1 MSKQRNMSLL
11 QILVRFQA
19 HASNDTKEVVQ
30 TWNIIS
36 AAGAPPVSSKE
47 TTPPAW
53 LPNSFCTRG
62 K

>member
-1 MSKQRNMSLL
+1 MSNQLNTSLL
-11 QILVRFQA
+11 QTLVHLQA
-19 HASNDTKEVVQ
+19 HASNDMKEFVQ

>member
-1 MSKQRNMSLL
+1 MVKQLNTDWL
-11 QILVRFQA
+11 QIPVHLQA
-19 HASNDTKEVVQ
+19 HGSNDMKEVVP